1 MKAVV
6 YNKKAP
12 NKLVFIEVAKPEPN
26 DNEVLIR
33 VMAVGLN
40 AADYRSM
47 RMGLIPKRKIFG
59 ADVAGFIESVGKN
72 IRKFKVGDEVLGDLA
87 SYGFG
92 GLAEYAL
99 APENLLVHKPQN
111 VAFEDAASISLAA
124 ITALQALQKK
134 RDIGVGTRVLILGSS
149 GGVGSYAVQLA
160 KHFGATVTAV
170 CSSRHMEQSRM
181 LGADF
186 VLDYTKQD
194 VVKSNQQHEL
204 ILAINGNYSLLGCKR
219 LLTKDGVYVMV
230 GGDLRQI
237 FKAMLFGWFLS
248 IGNKKMHFLAAK
260 ANQKDLEMLVK
271 LVSEGKVKPLIEER
285 YTLEQAP
292 EAMQKLNQ
300 GHARGKVVI
309 NIG

>member
-1 MKAVV
+1 
-6 YNKKAP
+6 
-12 NKLVFIEVAKPEPN
+12 
-26 DNEVLIR
+26 
-33 VMAVGLN
+33 
-40 AADYRSM
+40 
-47 RMGLIPKRKIFG
+47 MGLIPKRKIFG
-59 ADVAGFIESVGKN
+59 ADVAGIIESVGKN

-149 GGVGSYAVQLA
+149 GGVGSFAVQLA

-248 IGNKKMHFLAAK
+248 IGNKKMQFLAAK

-292 EAMQKLNQ
+292 DAMQKLNQ

>member
-12 NKLVFIEVAKPEPN
+12 TKLVFAEVAKPVPN
-26 DNEVLIR
+26 DNEVLIK
-33 VMAVGLN
+33 VMVVGLN

-47 RMGLIPKRKIFG
+47 RMGLIPKTKIFG
-59 ADVAGFIESVGKN
+59 ADVAGIVESVGKN
-72 IRKFKVGDEVLGDLA
+72 IRQFKIGDEVLGDLA

-111 VAFEDAASISLAA
+111 VAFDEAASISLAG
-124 ITALQALQKK
+124 ITALQAMGKK
-134 RDIGVGTRVLILGSS
+134 GDIRLGTKVLILGSS
-149 GGVGSYAVQLA
+149 GGVGSFALQLA

-170 CSSRHMEQSRM
+170 CSSRNMEQSRM

-186 VLDYTKQD
+186 VLDYTNQD
-194 VVKSNQQHEL
+194 VVKSNQKYDL

-219 LLTKDGVYVMV
+219 LLASEGAYVMV
-230 GGDLRQI
+230 GGDLSQI
-237 FKAMLFGWFLS
+237 FKVMLFGWILS
-248 IGNKKMHFLAAK
+248 IGHKKMRFLAAK
-260 ANQKDLEMLVK
+260 ANQKDLEMLVS
-271 LVSEGKVKPLIEER
+271 LVSEGKIKPLIKER

-292 EAMQKLNQ
+292 EAMQNLNQ

-309 NIG
+309 TIG